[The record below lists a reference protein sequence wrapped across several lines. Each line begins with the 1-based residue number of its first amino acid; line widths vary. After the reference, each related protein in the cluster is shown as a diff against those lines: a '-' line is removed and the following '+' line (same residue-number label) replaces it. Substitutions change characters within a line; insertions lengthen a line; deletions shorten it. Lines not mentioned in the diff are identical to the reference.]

1 MIGKRQ
7 WRWESYRGA
16 AVEISIIIRGDLG
29 SKRMSYVER
38 CVESRYE
45 GNAVQEETNVTTNNT
60 ELSLEWQFIQCV
72 SLYHP
77 ASAEADVGK
86 TDTSPNEEVGKTGER
101 QEPGEEGRAGSGFVN
116 EGEET
121 KDKLDNDTPER
132 ATFAVNVHE
141 EFGAHTPRCERL
153 HGTCRAEGT

>member
-1 MIGKRQ
+1 M
-7 WRWESYRGA
+7 
-16 AVEISIIIRGDLG
+16 
-29 SKRMSYVER
+29 
-38 CVESRYE
+38 
-45 GNAVQEETNVTTNNT
+45 
-60 ELSLEWQFIQCV
+60 